1 MSSTAIF
8 RSYLRK
14 IQMNEK
20 NIILNNQNLTVSK
33 KNLKKALL
41 AEGLDVSLSKSA
53 NLLAQTFGFKH
64 EHELQQNLKDN
75 QSSPSP
81 LICFYFDE
89 MLALFGLGISLI
101 DKYRK
106 TGLDIF
112 TVGLS
117 FFSDDTINRLYHLE
131 SIFKNNRELIIHE
144 GLNIRTLMIVRR
156 LFNELSLKKIGKNHS
171 DFYFFYLF
179 YNYHN
184 VEPYFL
190 MSKSERNK
198 YYFQPPDFEKDL
210 SICSDSLTP
219 SLSFALPEQIN
230 REVEYYNKEDGI
242 LIKRDIY
249 STASKKIMV
258 GNSFHEFS
266 YAKINKK

>member
-1 MSSTAIF
+1 M
-8 RSYLRK
+8 K
-14 IQMNEK
+14 EK

-41 AEGLDVSLSKSA
+41 NEGLDVSLSKSA
-53 NLLAQTFGFKH
+53 NILAQTFGFKH

-75 QSSPSP
+75 QSSSNE
-81 LICFYFDE
+81 LILFYFDE
-89 MLALFGLGISLI
+89 MLALLELGILLI

-106 TGLDIF
+106 IGIDIF
-112 TVGLS
+112 TIGLS

-131 SIFKNNRELIIHE
+131 SIFKNNRELIINE

-156 LFNELSLKKIGKNHS
+156 LFNELSLKKIGKEHS
-171 DFYFFYLF
+171 DFYLFYLF
-179 YNYHN
+179 YHYHN

-190 MSKSERNK
+190 MSKTEREK
-198 YYFQPPDFEKDL
+198 YYFQPSDFERDISGYADK
-210 SICSDSLTP
+210 LTP
-219 SLSFALPEQIN
+219 SLSFSLSDKID

-249 STASKKIMV
+249 NTASKKIMV

-266 YAKINKK
+266 YTRINKK